1 MRRRVEA
8 VVVDAHDEGRIR
20 VGGGG
25 RDDHALRAGGEV
37 GGGLLPLGEDARGL
51 DDDVD
56 AQVAPGQCLGVALG
70 EHLER
75 VVAHG
80 DAVAGDLDL
89 VGQRAV
95 GGVVLQEV
103 GVDLRRGEVVD
114 RYQVDVGSRP
124 AGGPVEVS
132 PDPPEAV
139 DADSYRH
146 DSSWSRSVSVLP
158 DQVGQGEPRLDEHL
172 QPSPVGQIRE
182 HRRLPPQ

>member
-1 MRRRVEA
+1 
-8 VVVDAHDEGRIR
+8 
-20 VGGGG
+20 
-25 RDDHALRAGGEV
+25 
-37 GGGLLPLGEDARGL
+37 
-51 DDDVD
+51 
-56 AQVAPGQCLGVALG
+56 
-70 EHLER
+70 
-75 VVAHG
+75 G

-146 DSSWSRSVSVLP
+146 GPSWTRSVSVLP
-158 DQVGQGEPRLDEHL
+158 DQAGQGVRKPNGVVGAAVVERHRPLDTRHLEVAAGQAPRVAQHHVDGD
-172 QPSPVGQIRE
+172 PVAG
-182 HRRLPPQ
+182 